1 MQDEFGKQIASVF
14 NQWESDIQ
22 KSKDAEEKLEV
33 SSFFFSFFEAF
44 SINSLLFLYP
54 SMKLR
59 FTLILILQ

>member
-33 SSFFFSFFEAF
+33 SSFF
-44 SINSLLFLYP
+44 SLFRGLFN
-54 SMKLR
+54 
-59 FTLILILQ
+59 